1 MFKKFIGITSLA
13 VVTALSST
21 SAFADNKAQ
30 EIIDSPA
37 YTQFFKLYDNYIS
50 GAKDI
55 VKKNSIQKT
64 EEGTIIYSFA
74 QGQRI
79 NLDNNVLNS
88 GSLTDG
94 HINFVKTIA
103 ESYNSIY
110 AKGYYKTQAQVNVH
124 LDDNSSYSFY
134 NVADIKQKF
143 DEVKSIFEHN
153 AKIHLEIGELNKK
166 VDEFIA
172 KYENVDEDTYDKAM
186 NSPEYKQLLDDV
198 SAKSSE
204 LKQAQPSV
212 VSREFSTIEQN
223 QDLFDRKKNPS
234 QLFVI
239 GGQSSFKHKNYMFSK
254 SDASAS
260 KGMEQ
265 CSTILSVDK
274 NGDQVSFL
282 PLSFDKTTMVF
293 GSDVE
298 KQIFY
303 KFILFHELAH
313 CEFSMNDTTKF
324 KSYSLGDKEVDK
336 VINDLF
342 NNSNSSRYSNP
353 FNRHFQEHY
362 ADVYATMILL
372 REESNPDLIL
382 SILDKISSLRS
393 IGALNGDYEHLS
405 TYSLEQIKHPEI
417 LAKIQSLPI
426 DKLADLA
433 MDISNKGVSMTLANS
448 TEFQNYLNNKVL
460 LSFSQNVIKA
470 ITHAVDNTDFK
481 IEEYHEQGLG
491 DKNSYINKHAEKL
504 TTIIKE
510 EMTKNPN
517 LKSEL
522 KLFLASNIAALDS
535 NIQIPTAIKKFEY
548 SQQTTEF
555 QNSLFLN
562 SVKIADTYFET
573 NLNFNQLGKKLQ
585 STLQQKSFEPTMSIS
600 VSSLIKSPTKSS
612 DLSPSSLPSDINL
625 FLLKTSLDKDTL
637 KNKIDEVTKKALESR
652 NEYLNGNNNINVNK
666 L

>member
-313 CEFSMNDTTKF
+313 CEFSMNDTTKL

-481 IEEYHEQGLG
+481 TEEYHEQGLG

-510 EMTKNPN
+510 EMKKNPN
-517 LKSEL
+517 LKSEM

-535 NIQIPTAIKKFEY
+535 NIQIPTAIQKFEY

>member
-13 VVTALSST
+13 VVAALSST

-79 NLDNNVLNS
+79 NLDNNVLDS

-313 CEFSMNDTTKF
+313 CEFSMNDTTKL

-372 REESNPDLIL
+372 REESNPDLVL

-470 ITHAVDNTDFK
+470 ITQAVDNTDFK
-481 IEEYHEQGLG
+481 TEEYHEQGLG

-510 EMTKNPN
+510 EMKKNPN
-517 LKSEL
+517 LKSEM

-535 NIQIPTAIKKFEY
+535 NIQIPTAIQKFEY

>member
-13 VVTALSST
+13 VVAALSST

-79 NLDNNVLNS
+79 NLDNNVLDS

-313 CEFSMNDTTKF
+313 CEFSMNDTTKL

-372 REESNPDLIL
+372 REESNPDLVL

-481 IEEYHEQGLG
+481 TEEYHEQGLG

-510 EMTKNPN
+510 EMKKNPN
-517 LKSEL
+517 LKSEM

-535 NIQIPTAIKKFEY
+535 NIQIPTAIQKFEY

>member
-13 VVTALSST
+13 VVAALSST

-79 NLDNNVLNS
+79 NLDNNVLDS

-124 LDDNSSYSFY
+124 LDDKSSYSFY
-134 NVADIKQKF
+134 NVADIKRKF

-313 CEFSMNDTTKF
+313 CEFSMNDTTKL

-372 REESNPDLIL
+372 REESNPDLVL

-481 IEEYHEQGLG
+481 TEEYHEQGLG

-510 EMTKNPN
+510 EMKKNPN
-517 LKSEL
+517 LKSEM

-535 NIQIPTAIKKFEY
+535 NIQIPTAIQKFEY

-600 VSSLIKSPTKSS
+600 VSSLIKSPTNSS

>member
-79 NLDNNVLNS
+79 NLDNNVLDS

-372 REESNPDLIL
+372 REESNPDLVL

-470 ITHAVDNTDFK
+470 IIHAVDDTDFK
-481 IEEYHEQGLG
+481 TEEYHEQGLG

-522 KLFLASNIAALDS
+522 KLFLASNIADLDS